1 MYNKFQTFVYILCGI
16 CYWTIIS
23 PIYNSSPLSAINRF
37 VYVSMSNFTTEKD
50 IRSLEWCKSLLCW
63 INSFENVLNTQPL
76 NDISELTDSAI
87 FIDCLLAATPD
98 KSALPDSLQND
109 SAVKSLQFETSN
121 IVLYN
126 ESNFSKY

>member
-1 MYNKFQTFVYILCGI
+1 
-16 CYWTIIS
+16 
-23 PIYNSSPLSAINRF
+23 
-37 VYVSMSNFTTEKD
+37 MSNFTTEKD

-63 INSFENVLNTQPL
+63 INSFENVLNTQTL

-98 KSALPDSLQND
+98 RSALPDSLQND
-109 SAVKSLQFETSN
+109 SAVKSLQFETYN